1 MMSWTNPVWTYL
13 RFTGSVQRKSVW
25 ITLWWSYAASGA
37 LAVSDVLTVEGA
49 TAGDISREVVA
60 KMSIAHPEAA
70 LQAITEAYAPSKL
83 DVFGTDRDF
92 DLRLHVLTI
101 PGITYGHIRF
111 GTDVRVTALPPSCY
125 VVCFASSGG
134 LQVATTRSVQ
144 EVSSTKGAV
153 LYPHEATFFEN
164 WSPESEL
171 VSLRI
176 EDQYL
181 ERGLVELIGQ
191 PMREPI
197 RFEPGCDLDKA
208 DNTSF
213 RRALRLLEEELTDF
227 SSLTQNPTGGARL
240 AELVTTSLLLSQ
252 PSNYSE
258 LIHKPTKA
266 VPVGPTRAAQ
276 ELIDAG
282 PMSISTVGELA
293 SRVHTS
299 VRSLEQ
305 GFRTHLDTSPMAY
318 LRRTRLTHAFR
329 DLQVADP
336 STCTVRGIASRWGF
350 RHLGRFARCY
360 HEAFGEFPAET
371 LRSVRR

>member
-1 MMSWTNPVWTYL
+1 MSNVLALERAT
-13 RFTGSVQRKSVW
+13 TGDTSH
-25 ITLWWSYAASGA
+25 
-37 LAVSDVLTVEGA
+37 DVL
-49 TAGDISREVVA
+49 A

-83 DVFGTDRDF
+83 DVFGTARDF
-92 DLRLHVLTI
+92 DLRLHALRI

-125 VVCFASSGG
+125 VVCFAPSGG

-181 ERGLVELIGQ
+181 EKALVQLIGQ

-197 RFEPGCDLDKA
+197 RFEPACDLNKA
-208 DNTSF
+208 TNASF
-213 RRALRLLEEELTDF
+213 VRVLRLLEAELTDF
-227 SSLTQNPTGGARL
+227 SSLAQNPTGGARL
-240 AELVTTSLLLSQ
+240 AEIVTTSLLLSQ

-258 LIHKPTKA
+258 LIHKPTKT
-266 VPVGPTRAAQ
+266 VPAGPTRTAQ
-276 ELIDAG
+276 ELIDVN

-299 VRSLEQ
+299 VRSLEH

-318 LRRTRLTHAFR
+318 LRQTRLTRAFR
-329 DLQVADP
+329 ELQVADP
-336 STCTVRGIASRWGF
+336 STYTVRGIANRWGF
-350 RHLGRFARCY
+350 QHLGRFARCY
-360 HEAFGEFPAET
+360 YEAFGELPAET
-371 LRSVRR
+371 LRAVRR